1 MPYNQSKLPILFRL
15 FLLAIA
21 SILFALTINIFVR
34 STELFPGGFTGLTL
48 LLQEIFLRYFDIQLP
63 YSLIILLLNVF
74 PAIVCYFSVGKKFTL
89 LSCGML
95 LISSGLVDY
104 FPIFHLTDD
113 MLLAAVFGGFL
124 MALSITICLYAG
136 ASSGGTEFIAIL
148 ISEKSGADAWNYI
161 LALNVVILISAG
173 ILFGWDK
180 ALYSIIF
187 QFTSSQTLSFLY
199 RKYQQVTFFII
210 TDKPEDVYW
219 CIQNLSGHDATVF
232 KGKGCY
238 AGKEH
243 SMIYSVVSAPEAR
256 IIMHAVRKIDANAFI
271 NVVKT
276 KYLSGRFYRQPND

>member
-1 MPYNQSKLPILFRL
+1 MPYKQSRLPILLRI
-15 FLLAIA
+15 LLLVFA
-21 SILFALTINIFVR
+21 SILLAFTINIFVR

-48 LLQEIFLRYFDIQLP
+48 LIQEIFIRYLGISLP
-63 YSLIILLLNVF
+63 YSLIIILLNVI
-74 PAIVCYFSVGKKFTL
+74 PACICFFSIGKRFTI
-89 LSCGML
+89 LSCLML
-95 LISSGLVDY
+95 VLSSCLVD
-104 FPIFHLTDD
+104 FIPIFHLTND
-113 MLLAAVFGGFL
+113 MLLASIFGGFL

-210 TDKPEDVYW
+210 TDKPEEIYQ
-219 CIQNLSGHDATVF
+219 CIQSLSGHDATVF

-238 AGKEH
+238 AGQEH

-256 IIMHAVRKIDANAFI
+256 IIMHAVRKIDSNAFI

>member
-1 MPYNQSKLPILFRL
+1 MPYKQSRLPILLRI
-15 FLLAIA
+15 LLLVFA
-21 SILFALTINIFVR
+21 SILLAFTINIFVR

-48 LLQEIFLRYFDIQLP
+48 LIQEIFIRYLGISLP
-63 YSLIILLLNVF
+63 YSLIIILLNVI
-74 PAIVCYFSVGKKFTL
+74 PACICFFSIGKRFTI
-89 LSCGML
+89 LSCLML
-95 LISSGLVDY
+95 VLSSCLVD
-104 FPIFHLTDD
+104 FIPTFHLTND

-210 TDKPEDVYW
+210 TDKPEEIYQ
-219 CIQNLSGHDATVF
+219 CIQSLSGHDATVF

-238 AGKEH
+238 AGQEH

-256 IIMHAVRKIDANAFI
+256 IIMHAVRKIDSNAFI

>member
-1 MPYNQSKLPILFRL
+1 MPYKQSRLPILLRI
-15 FLLAIA
+15 LLLVFA
-21 SILFALTINIFVR
+21 SILLAFTINIFVR

-48 LLQEIFLRYFDIQLP
+48 LIQEIFIRYLGISLP
-63 YSLIILLLNVF
+63 YSLIIILLNVI
-74 PAIVCYFSVGKKFTL
+74 PACICFFSIGKRFTI
-89 LSCGML
+89 LSCLML
-95 LISSGLVDY
+95 VLSSCLVD
-104 FPIFHLTDD
+104 FIPTFHLTDD

-271 NVVKT
+271 SVVKT

>member
-1 MPYNQSKLPILFRL
+1 MPYKQSRLPILLRI
-15 FLLAIA
+15 LLLVFA
-21 SILFALTINIFVR
+21 SILLAFTINIFVR

-48 LLQEIFLRYFDIQLP
+48 LIQEIFIRYLGISLP
-63 YSLIILLLNVF
+63 YSLIIILLNVI
-74 PAIVCYFSVGKKFTL
+74 PACICFFSIGKRFTI
-89 LSCGML
+89 LSCLML
-95 LISSGLVDY
+95 VLSSCLVDVI
-104 FPIFHLTDD
+104 PTFHLTND

-124 MALSITICLYAG
+124 MALSITICLYVG

-210 TDKPEDVYW
+210 TDKPEEIYQ
-219 CIQNLSGHDATVF
+219 CIQSLSGHDATVF

-238 AGKEH
+238 AGQEH

>member
-1 MPYNQSKLPILFRL
+1 MPYKQSRLPILLRI
-15 FLLAIA
+15 LLLVFA
-21 SILFALTINIFVR
+21 SILLAFTINIFVR

-48 LLQEIFLRYFDIQLP
+48 LIQEIFIRYLGISLP
-63 YSLIILLLNVF
+63 YSLIIILLNVI
-74 PAIVCYFSVGKKFTL
+74 PACICFFSIGKRFTI
-89 LSCGML
+89 LSCLML
-95 LISSGLVDY
+95 VLSSCLVD
-104 FPIFHLTDD
+104 FIPTFHLTDD

>member
-1 MPYNQSKLPILFRL
+1 MPYNQSKLPILWRL
-15 FLLAIA
+15 LLLVFASFLL
-21 SILFALTINIFVR
+21 ALTINVFVR

-48 LLQEIFLRYFDIQLP
+48 LIQEIFARYAGVSIP
-63 YSLIILLLNVF
+63 YSLIIILLNVI
-74 PAIVCYFSVGKKFTL
+74 PACICFFWIGKKFTL
-89 LSCGML
+89 LSCAML
-95 LISSGLVDY
+95 ILSSCLVDC
-104 FPIFHLTDD
+104 FPTFHLTDD
-113 MLLAAVFGGFL
+113 MLLTAVFGGFL

-210 TDKPEDVYW
+210 TDKPEEIYQ
-219 CIQNLSGHDATVF
+219 CIQSLSGHDATVF

-238 AGKEH
+238 AGQEH

-256 IIMHAVRKIDANAFI
+256 IIMHAVRKIDSNAFI

>member
-1 MPYNQSKLPILFRL
+1 MPYNQSKLPILLRL
-15 FLLAIA
+15 LLLVFASFLL
-21 SILFALTINIFVR
+21 ALTINVFVR

-48 LLQEIFLRYFDIQLP
+48 LIQEIFARYAGVSIP
-63 YSLIILLLNVF
+63 YSLIIILLNVI
-74 PAIVCYFSVGKKFTL
+74 PACICFFWIGKKFTL
-89 LSCGML
+89 LSCAML
-95 LISSGLVDY
+95 ILSSCLVDC
-104 FPIFHLTDD
+104 FPTFHLTDD
-113 MLLAAVFGGFL
+113 MLLTAVFGGFL

>member
-1 MPYNQSKLPILFRL
+1 MPYKQSRLPILLRI
-15 FLLAIA
+15 LLLVFA
-21 SILFALTINIFVR
+21 SILLAFTINIFVR

-48 LLQEIFLRYFDIQLP
+48 LIQEIFIRYLGISLP
-63 YSLIILLLNVF
+63 YSLIIILLNVI
-74 PAIVCYFSVGKKFTL
+74 PACICFFSIGKRFTI
-89 LSCGML
+89 LSCLML
-95 LISSGLVDY
+95 VLSSCLVD
-104 FPIFHLTDD
+104 FIPTFHLTND

-124 MALSITICLYAG
+124 MALSITICLYVG

-210 TDKPEDVYW
+210 TDKPEEIYQ
-219 CIQNLSGHDATVF
+219 CIQSLSGHDATVF

-238 AGKEH
+238 AGQEH

-256 IIMHAVRKIDANAFI
+256 IIMHAVRKIDSNAFI